1 MRQELFH
8 HANRPAQIDFNLSS
22 DVFEA
27 SSFVVNIDLT
37 HDAGVVD
44 QNVELGKFFGDL
56 FVKSGDRFRIGN
68 VASKGVNVWK
78 GRFRTVHL
86 GLIAARDKN
95 RVTKCRELF
104 GEFVT
109 DATGTTGDQNSIA
122 REFHNKIPPKVCGH
136 LQIALHVDETAQ
148 KVDGRSSNK
157 RRVSSINF
165 VNAAGL
171 RAQDSAF
178 VGLSNFACLDR
189 NHADEELGKLRF
201 GFFQHRGTHHI
212 DTQSLRKLNCG
223 SPNKSFQR
231 ARNGCTRDTGEDRV
245 VIENARNQGERSPF
259 VDERDR
265 LLDQTDLAH
274 ELAPQ
279 RKLPL
284 FSGEFRKRSKCDFTC
299 CTGQGIKRADGLI
312 KLPDTF
318 AVLDLD
324 LEIA

>member
-44 QNVELGKFFGDL
+44 QNVELRKLFGDL

-68 VASKGVNVWK
+68 VASRGVNFWK

-86 GLIAARDKN
+86 CLIAARDQN
-95 RVTKCRELF
+95 RVAREL
-104 GEFVT
+104 
-109 DATGTTGDQNSIA
+109 
-122 REFHNKIPPKVCGH
+122 HNFTSLSGRP
-136 LQIALHVDETAQ
+136 TA
-148 KVDGRSSNK
+148 
-157 RRVSSINF
+157 SSIDF
-165 VNAAGL
+165 VDAAGL
-171 RAQDSAF
+171 HPQNRAF
-178 VGLSNFACLDR
+178 VGLCHSPAFDR
-189 NHADEELGKLRF
+189 NYAGKERTKLSF
-201 GFFQHRGTHHI
+201 GFLQDRRTHHI
-212 DTQSLRKLNCG
+212 DPQSLGKFDG
-223 SPNKSFQR
+223 GGPSKTFQR
-231 ARNGCTRDTGEDRV
+231 ARDGCSCGAGEYRFV
-245 VIENARNQGERSPF
+245 VENARNQGERSPF

-279 RKLPL
+279 RKLPI
-284 FSGEFRKRSKCDFTC
+284 FSGELRKWGEYDFAC
-299 CTGQGIKRADGLI
+299 RNGHGVKRTDDLI
-312 KLPDTF
+312 ELPDTF
-318 AVLDLD
+318 SALDID